1 MTARSAHIFSIPF
14 GVDFLDALADA
25 LFDGPLKSLIDFD
38 SDPLVLAAAT
48 IHVPTRRAGRALAG
62 KLAERLGGRT
72 ALLPRI
78 LPLGEADA
86 LELGSLADSVAG
98 EEIAPAIGEMQR
110 LLQLANL
117 VSQWSQAV
125 DRATLKL
132 ADDEAFTVASGA
144 AGVMSLSAELAR
156 LIDGLHLEG
165 VPLAELTRLDAAD
178 FQEIWRI
185 SATFLRIAG
194 AAWPSMLAEAQRL
207 DPADRHGRLVRAYA
221 QRLRRDGSSRPVIA
235 VGSTGSIQSTAELL
249 AAIAALP
256 NGAVVLPGLD
266 RNVDLQ
272 SWSLL
277 AGDKPTPSHPQ
288 YGLRRLIDQM
298 GIGPE
303 EVEDIGKASSV
314 GLAAR
319 GRLLT
324 EAMRPAETTEAW
336 GALASRASEASE
348 AGEAG
353 AAADDIAQGFEG
365 IGVVEAPD
373 ERLEALAVAL
383 TLREAIETPDHVA
396 ALITP
401 DRGLA
406 ERVAIELARWGI
418 TADDSAGIPLSRSLA
433 GRLALTIAELASS
446 GLEAQT
452 LLALLGHPLTH
463 LGLPR
468 AAVERG
474 TTAIDIALLRGRPMQ
489 ATLGG
494 LRDALAEASQAMPE
508 HPSRPR
514 ARLAAQDFAAAGAI
528 IDALEGGL
536 DQLLTVAGLGEAP
549 LPRLAEAHAQAIDAV
564 TRLADGGSTLEGAD
578 AEELTSLFADLA
590 ECRDE
595 GPNLPASA
603 YAPALRALMQDRAVT
618 LSSPGHRRVKI
629 WGLLEARLLKADT
642 AVLGGLVEGTWPAR
656 IAVDPF
662 LSRGMR
668 AQLGLS
674 PPERRI
680 GQMAHDF
687 VSACGAARC
696 VLTRPLKSQGADTIP
711 SRFLQRLEA
720 VAGKALWS
728 QAKARGS
735 RLLGLAALLDEAG
748 PLAPV
753 AQPSP
758 RVPAK
763 LQPRRLSVTAVET
776 LLRDPYA
783 IFARHV
789 LQLDKLDPL
798 GLAFDARLQGSI
810 WHAALAQF
818 VESHPC
824 TLPANASDDLL
835 RIGRELI
842 APHLGDP
849 QVEGF
854 VWPRFQR
861 AAHWFIDWERRR
873 RGDIERIVVETSS
886 QLDMALAD
894 GEEFRLT
901 ARPDRVE
908 RHHDGTLAIVDFKT
922 GAPPSQ
928 RDVLS
933 GFSPQLTLEAAILR
947 AGGLTGLPS
956 GAVSELCHVA
966 LSGGRPAGKDQPVR
980 LKDGGAASLDE
991 LAAAHLAGVR
1001 EVLADYR
1008 AEGRGFTSRPFPAHA
1023 PAFSDYEHL
1032 ARIAEWS
1039 DEAAEETQAE

>member
-1 MTARSAHIFSIPF
+1 MSALPANVFNIPF

-25 LFDGPLKSLIDFD
+25 LLEGRLKRLVDFDG
-38 SDPLVLAAAT
+38 DPMRLAAAT

-86 LELGSLADSVAG
+86 LELGALADTGKG

-110 LLQLANL
+110 LLLLARL
-117 VSQWSQAV
+117 VASWSDSIAKW
-125 DRATLKL
+125 TPKL

-144 AGVMSLSAELAR
+144 AGVMLLAGDLGR
-156 LIDGLHLEG
+156 LIDGLHLET
-165 VPLAELTRLDAAD
+165 VPLDALTRLDAAD

-185 SATFLRIAG
+185 SATFLAIAG
-194 AAWPSMLAEAQRL
+194 KAWPAMLGDLQRL
-207 DPADRHGRLVRAYA
+207 DPADRHGRLMRAYA
-221 QRLRRDGSSRPVIA
+221 GRLSRDGSPHPVIA

-249 AAIAALP
+249 AVIAALP

-266 RNVDLQ
+266 RGMDAR

-277 AGDKPTPSHPQ
+277 AGDEPTPSHPQ
-288 YGLRRLIDQM
+288 YGLRHLLDQ
-298 GIGPE
+298 IGVAPG
-303 EVEDIGKASSV
+303 EVEDLGTATD

-336 GALASRASEASE
+336 NALA
-348 AGEAG
+348 AG
-353 AAADDIAQGFEG
+353 AVEPVAGIAEGFEG
-365 IGVVEAPD
+365 LSVIEAPD
-373 ERLEALAVAL
+373 ERIEALAVAL
-383 TLREAIETPDHVA
+383 ALREAIETPGQVA
-396 ALITP
+396 ALVTP

-418 TADDSAGIPLSRSLA
+418 TADDSAGMPLSRNPA
-433 GRLALTIAELASS
+433 GRLALILAELAGT
-446 GLEAQT
+446 GLEAQN
-452 LLALLGHPLTH
+452 LLALLAHPLTR
-463 LGLPR
+463 LSLPR
-468 AAVERG
+468 AMLERG
-474 TTAIDIALLRGRPMQ
+474 AAAIDIALLRGRFMP
-489 ATLGG
+489 ATLTAM
-494 LRDALAEASQAMPE
+494 REALTAVRQEEPE

-514 ARLAAQDFAAAGAI
+514 ARLGAGDFTAAEAVIEALAAALAPLFT
-528 IDALEGGL
+528 A
-536 DQLLTVAGLGEAP
+536 AASREAP
-549 LPRLAEAHAQAIDAV
+549 LPRLAEAHAQTIEAV
-564 TRLADGGSTLEGAD
+564 TRLPDGTSALAGAD
-578 AEELTSLFADLA
+578 AEEITALFADLA

-595 GPNLPASA
+595 GPDLPAEV
-603 YAPALRALMQDRAVT
+603 YAPALRALMQERAVAP
-618 LSSPGHRRVKI
+618 SSPGHRRVKI

-642 AVLGGLVEGTWPAR
+642 AVLGGLVEGGWPAR
-656 IAVDPF
+656 TATDPF
-662 LSRGMR
+662 LNRGMR
-668 AQLGLS
+668 ARLGLS

-687 VSACGAARC
+687 VAACGAARC
-696 VLTRPLKSQGADTIP
+696 VLTRPLKAQGADTIP

-720 VAGKALWS
+720 VAGKTLWS
-728 QAKARGS
+728 QAKTRGA
-735 RLLGLAALLDEAG
+735 RLLELVALLDDAG
-748 PLAPV
+748 PLTPV

-758 RVPAK
+758 HAPAS

-789 LQLDKLDPL
+789 LGLDKLDPV
-798 GLAFDARLQGSI
+798 GLAFDARLQGSV
-810 WHAALAQF
+810 WHEALARF
-818 VESHPC
+818 VGLYPRD
-824 TLPANASDDLL
+824 LGAFALDDLL

-849 QVEGF
+849 QVESF
-854 VWPRFQR
+854 VWPRFRR
-861 AAHWFIDWERRR
+861 AANWFVDWERKRR
-873 RGDIERIVVETSS
+873 PEIRRIIVESS
-886 QLDMALAD
+886 SELEMALAD
-894 GEEFRLT
+894 GETFRLT

-908 RHHDGTLAIVDFKT
+908 LRRDGTLAIVDFKT
-922 GAPPSQ
+922 GSPPTQ

-947 AGGLTGLPS
+947 AGGLAGLPPA
-956 GAVSELCHVA
+956 AVTELCHVA
-966 LSGGRPAGKDQPVR
+966 LSGARQAGKDQPVK
-980 LKDGGAASLDE
+980 LKDAGVASLDE
-991 LAAAHLAGVR
+991 LAAAHLAGLSQ
-1001 EVLADYR
+1001 VLADYR
-1008 AEGRGFTSRPFPAHA
+1008 AGGRGYTSRPFPAHA

-1039 DEAAEETQAE
+1039 DEGGDGQGEALAE